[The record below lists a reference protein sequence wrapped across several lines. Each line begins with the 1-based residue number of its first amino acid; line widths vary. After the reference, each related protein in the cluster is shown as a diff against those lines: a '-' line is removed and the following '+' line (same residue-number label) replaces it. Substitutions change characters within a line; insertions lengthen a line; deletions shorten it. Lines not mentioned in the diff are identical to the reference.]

1 MQSCLIVVTSL
12 LLTDMK
18 TIYSMGKG
26 KYIQLD
32 SYGEYHGTRR
42 WSVGI
47 ALFSVIIA
55 AITISALVGVD
66 VTQINS
72 QYPQEQT
79 NEAQ

>member
-1 MQSCLIVVTSL
+1 
-12 LLTDMK
+12 MK
-18 TIYSMGKG
+18 TIYSMGRG
-26 KYIQLD
+26 KYIHLD
-32 SYGEYHGTRR
+32 SYGETPETRR

-66 VTQINS
+66 ITQINS
-72 QYPQEQT
+72 QYTQQQT